1 MSTHQR
7 ADWKR
12 ECFVYARHWYREA
25 RGGVVSATTNQV
37 FAGYRND
44 FEGVISRF
52 SPMLFR
58 VALRR
63 LRNVEDA
70 EDAVQD
76 ALLSAY
82 KHIGQFEGR
91 SQLSTWLTTIVTNV
105 SLMKLRRY
113 SRHEVLSLDQKYENE
128 GASLANELK
137 DEGPNPE
144 KICAQAELGKKLR
157 RALEQLSP
165 KQRTAIQMCELDG
178 FSTRE
183 AANALGIS
191 TNTLK
196 SRVSRARG
204 HLGLLLRDASRTRP
218 AVNDAPAVDRTD
230 VERRGRSSSAH
241 SKNPVAVSVCGRTE
255 IHNHAKLRM
264 ERAQNCYPPHSLQ
277 DAPHTYPQG
286 YAT

>member
-1 MSTHQR
+1 
-7 ADWKR
+7 
-12 ECFVYARHWYREA
+12 
-25 RGGVVSATTNQV
+25 VSATTNQV
-37 FAGYRND
+37 FAGYQND
-44 FEGVISRF
+44 FESAITRY
-52 SPMLFR
+52 SPILFR

-91 SQLSTWLTTIVTNV
+91 SQLSTWLTTIVSNV
-105 SLMKLRRY
+105 ALMKLRRY
-113 SRHEVLSLDQKYENE
+113 SRHEMLSLDQEHEND
-128 GASLANELK
+128 GTALASKLK
-137 DEGPNPE
+137 DARPNPE
-144 KICAQAELGKKLR
+144 NICAQAEMDEKLR

-165 KQRTAIQMCELDG
+165 KQRSAIQLYELDG
-178 FSTRE
+178 LSTRE

-204 HLGLLLRDASRTRP
+204 NLGVLLRDVSGTRL
-218 AVNDAPAVDRTD
+218 AAEAAPVVDRQGT
-230 VERRGRSSSAH
+230 ERRGRSSSGH
-241 SKNPVAVSVCGRTE
+241 SEASAPVFGRNQAR
-255 IHNHAKLRM
+255 IDAQLHM
-264 ERAQNCYPPHSLQ
+264 ERTQNCYPPHSLEN
-277 DAPHTYPQG
+277 ALHPHPQG